1 MKKLSLFALAAI
13 ILGMMSCDKLKEPY
27 FTEPLVQVSDTLFLV
42 EADTINFDGKMVV
55 LLEDF
60 TGVKCPN
67 CPNAA
72 AVANDLQSQYGEHL
86 VVLGVH
92 PNSGMT
98 YQDPTGGFP
107 DFRTDDGEVWRQ
119 HFGIQGFPNGLVNRR
134 EGMQP
139 HTSWTALVTSAIAED
154 APVRLVVKTAYDD
167 ATRELKVSVHSLFL
181 QNVES
186 DDVRLTVCMMED
198 NIVGKQASSSGLIP
212 EYTHRHVF
220 RGTADGMPWGR
231 QLDNEA
237 TTMASGRRFVTNMKF
252 TLSEDYNAE
261 EFYIVAFVSDN
272 NTKEVLMAAEA
283 KIK

>member
-13 ILGMMSCDKLKEPY
+13 IFGMMSCDKLKEPY
-27 FTEPLVQVSDTLFLV
+27 FTEPIVQVSDTIKLDDP
-42 EADTINFDGKMVV
+42 DTINFDGKMVT

-72 AVANDLQSQYGEHL
+72 EVANNLQSQYGEHL

-92 PNSGMT
+92 PNSGMS
-98 YQDPTGGFP
+98 YQDPNGGFP

-119 HFGIQGFPNGLVNRR
+119 YFGIQGFPNGLVNRR
-134 EGMQP
+134 GGMQP
-139 HTSWTALVTSAIAED
+139 HDSWTALVTSSIAED
-154 APVRLVVKTAYDD
+154 TPVRLVVKTAFDD
-167 ATRELKVSVHSLFL
+167 ATRELKISVHSLFL
-181 QNVES
+181 QNVDS

-198 NIVGKQASSSGLIP
+198 NIIGKQIGSSGQIP
-212 EYTHRHVF
+212 EYVHRHVF
-220 RGTADGMPWGR
+220 RGTVDGMPWGR
-231 QLDNEA
+231 KLDDEA
-237 TTMASGRRFVTNMKF
+237 TSIASGRRFVTNMKF
-252 TLSEDYNAE
+252 TLSENYNAE

-272 NTKEVLMAAEA
+272 NNKEVLMAAET